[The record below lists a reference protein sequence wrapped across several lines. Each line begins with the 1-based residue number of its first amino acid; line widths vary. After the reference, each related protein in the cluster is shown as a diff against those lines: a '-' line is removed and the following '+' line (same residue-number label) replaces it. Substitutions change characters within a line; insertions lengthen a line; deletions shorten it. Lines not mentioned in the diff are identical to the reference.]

1 MLSFRGCLGTMAAPA
16 KPGSQVVD
24 VNGPLPARLVLEKE
38 VEVVGRSSDCS
49 ICVRSVMVSRRH
61 AVFSRDLS
69 GLWKVADDSSMNGV
83 YVNSQRVDPE
93 RPQTLRPDDV
103 ISFGPPQRTNLIF
116 RFVTDEVATTQQGV
130 GQCSGDAPAVP
141 RAFLLMISGG
151 ASHPPKGPDAAGMF
165 GLLRERSRA
174 ADDSESDGS
183 PVFPSDKAN
192 NNLAPESGPLT
203 PNGCAAAGPSYTCAK
218 NTKKIRLS
226 AGDSVVRKVESIM
239 ENELTCAICSELFVD
254 AAMLQCGHTFCSYCI
269 HNWQKQKN
277 SCPFCLVT
285 ISSITRSFVV
295 DNIINELVDFNPEL
309 KQFRESIAR
318 SRVAASHRSHRGA
331 AKN

>member
-1 MLSFRGCLGTMAAPA
+1 MAAPA
-16 KPGSQVVD
+16 KPGSQVID
-24 VNGPLPARLVLEKE
+24 VNGPLPARLVLEKD

-103 ISFGPPQRTNLIF
+103 ISLGPPQRTNLVF
-116 RFVTDEVATTQQGV
+116 RFVTDEVATTQRGA
-130 GQCSGDAPAVP
+130 GQRSTDVRP
-141 RAFLLMISGG
+141 RAFLFMVSGG
-151 ASHPPKGPDAAGMF
+151 VSHQPMETDGAGKF
-165 GLLRERSRA
+165 GVPRQRGRA
-174 ADDSESDGS
+174 ADDSESEGS
-183 PVFPSDKAN
+183 PAFTSDRAN
-192 NNLAPESGPLT
+192 NNLALETGPPT
-203 PNGCAAAGPSYTCAK
+203 PNGCAATAAGPSYSCAK

-226 AGDSVVRKVESIM
+226 TGDSVVRRVESIM

-269 HNWQKQKN
+269 QNWQKQKN

-285 ISSITRSFVV
+285 ISSVTRSFVV
-295 DNIINELVDFNPEL
+295 DNIIDELVDFNPEL
-309 KQFRESIAR
+309 KQFRANIAR
-318 SRVAASHRSHRGA
+318 SRVAASSHRGA